1 MTGSNLGE
9 VSDCRCCRLCNLE
22 RLEAMDLVLMTIL
35 ANSVCTRW
43 VAEQCDAVT
52 VLEDP
57 ALFTLQGA

>member
-1 MTGSNLGE
+1 
-9 VSDCRCCRLCNLE
+9 
-22 RLEAMDLVLMTIL
+22 MDLVLMTIL